1 MPTEGRRE
9 ANKARTRAAVLDA
22 AQRLFAERG
31 YRSTT
36 VREIAEAAG
45 VTERTFYRYFEG
57 KEGLFAEEV
66 IGWMET
72 LRAAIVAR
80 PKAEPPIEA
89 ISGAMASV
97 IGANLERGLG
107 GVLEGAH
114 PLQALRRAF
123 LRPLRRLEDVMADAL
138 RERRGATEASFREEV
153 IARAAVAALRSA
165 VMRHRALLATNG
177 ASPGVVRLLQDA
189 FAILSRPA
197 DAPLPAK
204 PDNADELPLHQ
215 AGSIDANRRRSSDG

>member
-31 YRSTT
+31 YQSTT

-57 KEGLFAEEV
+57 KEGIFAGEV
-66 IGWMET
+66 IGWIDT

-89 ISGAMASV
+89 VSAAMAAV
-97 IGANLERGLG
+97 IDTDLDRGLG
-107 GVLEGAH
+107 RLLEGAR
-114 PLQALRRAF
+114 PLQALRSAF
-123 LRPLRRLEDVMADAL
+123 GRPLRRLEDVIADAL
-138 RERRGATEASFREEV
+138 RERRGVAEASFHEEV

-165 VMRHRALLATNG
+165 VMRHRALLATDSE
-177 ASPGVVRLLQDA
+177 SPGVVRLLQDA
-189 FAILSRPA
+189 FAILSNAA
-197 DAPLPAK
+197 DATVRAK
-204 PDNADELPLHQ
+204 PDHTNVLPLHQ
-215 AGSIDANRRRSSDG
+215 APSTDASGRR

>member
-1 MPTEGRRE
+1 
-9 ANKARTRAAVLDA
+9 
-22 AQRLFAERG
+22 
-31 YRSTT
+31 
-36 VREIAEAAG
+36 
-45 VTERTFYRYFEG
+45 
-57 KEGLFAEEV
+57 
-66 IGWMET
+66 MET

-89 ISGAMASV
+89 ISGAMTSV
-97 IGANLERGLG
+97 IGANLDRGLG

-138 RERRGATEASFREEV
+138 RERRGATEASFHEEV

-177 ASPGVVRLLQDA
+177 ASPGVARLLQDT

-197 DAPLPAK
+197 DPPGTAK
-204 PDNADELPLHQ
+204 PDNADERHSIRPGPRTRT
-215 AGSIDANRRRSSDG
+215 AGAHRMAEESRWVFRDN

>member
-1 MPTEGRRE
+1 
-9 ANKARTRAAVLDA
+9 
-22 AQRLFAERG
+22 
-31 YRSTT
+31 
-36 VREIAEAAG
+36 
-45 VTERTFYRYFEG
+45 
-57 KEGLFAEEV
+57 
-66 IGWMET
+66 
-72 LRAAIVAR
+72 
-80 PKAEPPIEA
+80 
-89 ISGAMASV
+89 
-97 IGANLERGLG
+97 
-107 GVLEGAH
+107 
-114 PLQALRRAF
+114 
-123 LRPLRRLEDVMADAL
+123 MADAL